1 MIKKGSLI
9 FQEIEMSPK
18 LQQGDHFP
26 TLTFSLIDGG
36 SITLPND
43 IPTRYAAILFYR
55 GHW

>member
-1 MIKKGSLI
+1 MN
-9 FQEIEMSPK
+9 PK

-26 TLTFSLIDGG
+26 SLTFSLIDGD